1 MFFHSD
7 LSFNP
12 LQRWEGDLITNL
24 PSLGTL
30 DLTGSLWIPDEN
42 VLRCPSLRKIFGV
55 TWSKECFNCTVFKT
69 VYANHA
75 GVYATN
81 PTAKFFTEHGFFVY
95 CPLPIQIECMPRV
108 RKNRDLQEQRKITSV
123 PQKLFYTSY
132 IMGAIAILLNIIIL
146 ITVLSSKILR
156 QSTSMLLITNVAMC
170 DLLMGIYSV
179 IIGSLNIFNFLSTA
193 DIRDGKDLILGG
205 GVLCRLTTAMFT
217 SAQCVSAV
225 SSLLLTVEKYCS
237 IVHCMNPDRRL
248 SKRMALAC
256 LIFVWILSLLYA
268 LSPLFH
274 VPNLLFSAT
283 MMCSFPV
290 SKESNTF
297 LICLVVLIMVY
308 ILDIPLYVGI
318 FFFVRQSG
326 ADLGIKREVVILK
339 KIALVVATNFF
350 LLLTPLI
357 LIIAMVPVANI
368 HEVIDLNSNTE
379 TQILFVFGFWFPIA
393 CLGIN
398 ACINPILCAFR
409 QGQFIKE
416 LRKNLRLNSMPL
428 HIQALLHRGREERDH
443 SSSISTASSQIVL
456 HKVTHYDS

>member
-24 PSLGTL
+24 PSLVTL
-30 DLTGSLWIPDEN
+30 DLTGSLWVPDEN

-55 TWSKECFNCTVFKT
+55 TWSKECFNCTLFKT
-69 VYANHA
+69 GYANLP
-75 GVYATN
+75 GVHATN
-81 PTAKFFTEHGFFVY
+81 PTAKFFTEHGFYVY
-95 CPLPIQIECMPRV
+95 CALPIQFECMPRV
-108 RKNRDLQEQRKITSV
+108 RINRDPREQRKITSV

-132 IMGAIAILLNIIIL
+132 IMGAIAILLNLIIL
-146 ITVLSSKILR
+146 ITVLSSKTLR
-156 QSTSMLLITNVAMC
+156 QSTSMLLITNVALC

-179 IIGSLNIFNFLSTA
+179 ITGSLNIFNFLSTA
-193 DIRDGKDLILGG
+193 DIRDGKELILGG
-205 GVLCRLTTAMFT
+205 GVLCPLTTAMFT

-237 IVHCMNPDRRL
+237 IVHCMNPGRRL
-248 SKRMALAC
+248 GKRVALAC
-256 LIFVWILSLLYA
+256 LISVWILSLLYA

-297 LICLVVLIMVY
+297 LICLGVLIMLY
-308 ILDIPLYVGI
+308 IVDIPLYVGI

-339 KIALVVATNFF
+339 KIALVVTTNLF

-357 LIIAMVPVANI
+357 LIITMVPVANI
-368 HEVIDLNSNTE
+368 HEIIDLNSNTE

-409 QGQFIKE
+409 QRQFIKE
-416 LRKNLRLNSMPL
+416 LRKNLRLHSMPL
-428 HIQALLHRGREERDH
+428 HIQAPFRRGRDEQDH
-443 SSSISTASSQIVL
+443 SSSVSTTSSQIVL
-456 HKVTHYDS
+456 YKVTHYDN